1 MPHIHH
7 SGRHMLDKIKQTA
20 KDSTDAMSSAASLPV
35 KGVQT
40 LISPRAKRPQ
50 AHTRPS
56 WIGPAPIKMSSDVPG
71 QTVKITY
78 AHPGTQPPVYI
89 TTSLGSPQWEPTEM
103 QYSPKDGELEF
114 FKSFENVDEGEYQY
128 KFRLGPGDWW
138 VLDETAETVTDDA
151 GNRNNLIVVK
161 PAPERPSTKHTSP
174 VGNLRPLHTAEDTES
189 HDQDQAIIAKER
201 QTSEDK
207 SHGVV
212 TATEVDNAADE
223 ESAPLLRHETMFE
236 GKPQHLEDPDDEPY
250 LEEEDDEEP
259 APLFRHETMF
269 PTADLEQKPSIE
281 STVLDEVEEEDFAA
295 PRAEHAP
302 LFSHETFHENLERA
316 PTEPSESPAR
326 KNAKFSLTHFEESDC
341 FDDPLLEY
349 FPTDH
354 NGILQ
359 QLQRT
364 STRLNEDDS
373 IPDGTPPSPVQRE
386 GSASPILSR
395 SISHTSQMSLHSP
408 LNPIA
413 EAEDEHNDEFKASTL
428 ELPAAQ
434 MNIEAPP
441 SETTVEHGLET
452 VANVPDLKSPT
463 TDTSLL
469 TPPMTPKEATL
480 RGPDNSSS
488 ARAAQSPAEEVSDT
502 TPLSMPLTLYET
514 STDGPRQRKSSP
526 KPDSNG
532 RAVTPNPLGAPS
544 ERQKRGVLDSFWRV
558 VFGGWLAPFGRWFA
572 ALFGKER
579 RAT

>member
-1 MPHIHH
+1 MPHIHR

-20 KDSTDAMSSAASLPV
+20 KESTDAMSSAASLPV

-40 LISPRAKRPQ
+40 LISPHAKRPQ

-56 WIGPAPIKMSSDVPG
+56 WIGPAPIKMSSDFPG

-78 AHPGTQPPVYI
+78 AHPGTKPPVYI
-89 TTSLGSPQWEPTEM
+89 ITSLGSPQWEPTEM

-114 FKSFENVDEGEYQY
+114 SKSFENVDEGEYQY

-138 VLDETAETVTDDA
+138 VLDETAETVTDNA

-161 PAPERPSTKHTSP
+161 PASDTPSKKHTPP
-174 VGNLRPLHTAEDTES
+174 VGNSQPLHTAEDIEP
-189 HDQDQAIIAKER
+189 HDQDQATTVKER

-207 SHGVV
+207 SHDLM

-236 GKPQHLEDPDDEPY
+236 DKPQHIEDPDDEPY
-250 LEEEDDEEP
+250 SEEEDDEEP

-269 PTADLEQKPSIE
+269 PTADLEEKPSNKSI
-281 STVLDEVEEEDFAA
+281 VLDEVEEEDSAA
-295 PRAEHAP
+295 SRAEHVP

-326 KNAKFSLTHFEESDC
+326 KSAKFSLRHFEESDY
-341 FDDPLLEY
+341 FNDPSLEE

-364 STRLNEDDS
+364 STHLNEDDTF
-373 IPDGTPPSPVQRE
+373 PDGTPPSPVQRE
-386 GSASPILSR
+386 GSVSPILSR

-413 EAEDEHNDEFKASTL
+413 EVEDEPNDESKASVL

-434 MNIEAPP
+434 MNTEAPP
-441 SETTVEHGLET
+441 SETTIDHGIET
-452 VANVPDLKSPT
+452 VANVPDLRSPA

-480 RGPDNSSS
+480 SGPDDTPS
-488 ARAAQSPAEEVSDT
+488 ARAAQSPAEEVSDP
-502 TPLSMPLTLYET
+502 TPLSTQPTLYET

-532 RAVTPNPLGAPS
+532 QVVAPNSLGAPS

-558 VFGGWLAPFGRWFA
+558 LFGGWLAPFGRWFA